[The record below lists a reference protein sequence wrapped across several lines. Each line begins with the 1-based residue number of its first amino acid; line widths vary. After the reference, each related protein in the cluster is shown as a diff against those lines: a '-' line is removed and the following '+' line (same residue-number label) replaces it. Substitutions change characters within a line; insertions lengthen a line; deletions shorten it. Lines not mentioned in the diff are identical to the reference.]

1 MGSLEYMTSASLGV
15 ILVYLLAGGVILLAL
30 AKDLNLLVWG
40 EETASELGV
49 EVERVKKI
57 AFVFASLITGAVVS
71 VSGLIGF
78 VGLVVP
84 HLVRMIWGPDHRF
97 LLPASALIGGML
109 LVAADTLARTA
120 MSPSEIPVGVVTA
133 MGGAPFFVYLLRKK
147 GHAVYH

>member
-1 MGSLEYMTSASLGV
+1 MLFSLARDFNLM
-15 ILVYLLAGGVILLAL
+15 AL
-30 AKDLNLLVWG
+30 G

-97 LLPASALIGGML
+97 LLPASAVDGRNTPGGW
-109 LVAADTLARTA
+109 R
-120 MSPSEIPVGVVTA
+120 IPWPGQSWR
-133 MGGAPFFVYLLRKK
+133 LRRFRW
-147 GHAVYH
+147 GS